1 MRRELRL
8 LHGQLHHRD
17 YQLVVQFVGH
27 QLDRVGDWY
36 RSRGPQLHRK
46 WDNFDWDINEEWW
59 VLDWDRYGRGELV
72 QRCGGWEDEAVLD
85 GSSIRSECLT
95 EYMCEDILPTE
106 RFNS

>member
-17 YQLVVQFVGH
+17 YQRVIQLVGR

-59 VLDWDRYGRGELV
+59 VFDRDRFGSGELV
-72 QRCGGWEDEAVLD
+72 QCRGGWEDEAVLD
-85 GSSIRSECLT
+85 GASLRPKRLRR
-95 EYMCEDILPTE
+95 YMCE
-106 RFNS
+106 